1 MTNSK
6 EIDDEMIKMKMKV
19 HRSGRYVI
27 PLRADV
33 TL

>member
-1 MTNSK
+1 M

-19 HRSGRYVI
+19 HRSRRYVS